1 MKYKELTTKSQA
13 EALKLLE
20 ELQTEA
26 HTLTQKV
33 RQSQEKQTHKL
44 KIMKKD
50 IARVKTLLTTL
61 NK

>member
-1 MKYKELTTKSQA
+1 MKYKELTTKSEA

-26 HTLTQKV
+26 HAFEQKV

-44 KIMKKD
+44 KALKKD